1 MKADPTI
8 VNMAFKEAMA
18 KVPFSTEGMFDN
30 YLKARGDTLNAITD
44 MFGSALDLT
53 STLVSEKDKAF
64 ETFNEYKNSPEVGAE
79 EFAELELIQKDLIK
93 QRRKAKGKV
102 GKKEIDNKIAKIL
115 KERQEDNVSTQLG
128 LKLIDPQA
136 DFVDYQTTS
145 DSTIWMLTQVLN
157 NASKKGEVDASFKRD
172 GSSGRALYSGTYTD
186 PNTGKQESF
195 DNVSITDLVKSIER
209 KDPKALGEVEK
220 VAQEQEIFSRKNKFH
235 EWDQKT
241 IDKTIVN
248 YKRVINKNIS
258 AFSYLAGEEIN
269 GKTSFIQA
277 LSNPDSDMGRLILKE
292 LYTLNPQ
299 LDTNKDGELNNKDD
313 FMTGENYKAIVENLT
328 KPRLR
333 GKANPNF
340 NRDLSVDLMA
350 RYLTTTAGDDAYLE
364 GRKLAGHDI
373 EEKDKLSSAQRLFYA
388 KQAASEAENEK
399 AIEQLRNGNKL
410 VKLGPNTTA
419 VRMGNNYVILGRT
432 EAGKAPQVNLE
443 DKTHDI
449 FKPNDIIQ
457 YLGGEIEEVK
467 PMTDEQFQQTYGNPL
482 VGNFKTTQQTKAQK
496 LIDKYSN

>member
-1 MKADPTI
+1 
-8 VNMAFKEAMA
+8 
-18 KVPFSTEGMFDN
+18 
-30 YLKARGDTLNAITD
+30 
-44 MFGSALDLT
+44 
-53 STLVSEKDKAF
+53 
-64 ETFNEYKNSPEVGAE
+64 
-79 EFAELELIQKDLIK
+79 
-93 QRRKAKGKV
+93 
-102 GKKEIDNKIAKIL
+102 
-115 KERQEDNVSTQLG
+115 
-128 LKLIDPQA
+128 
-136 DFVDYQTTS
+136 
-145 DSTIWMLTQVLN
+145 
-157 NASKKGEVDASFKRD
+157 
-172 GSSGRALYSGTYTD
+172 
-186 PNTGKQESF
+186 
-195 DNVSITDLVKSIER
+195 
-209 KDPKALGEVEK
+209 
-220 VAQEQEIFSRKNKFH
+220 
-235 EWDQKT
+235 
-241 IDKTIVN
+241 IVN